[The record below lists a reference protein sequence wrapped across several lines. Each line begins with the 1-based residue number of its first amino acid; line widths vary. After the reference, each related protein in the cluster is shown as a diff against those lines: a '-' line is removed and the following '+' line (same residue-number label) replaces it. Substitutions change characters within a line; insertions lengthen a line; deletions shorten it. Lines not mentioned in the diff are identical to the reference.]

1 MERKKRFF
9 DWLYAV
15 TIVVSPVAITL
26 ALIVNLGFAGFL
38 LPLLSFLSFSEK
50 TVDVIL
56 VVVGSLAIYVEGIV
70 ASLYWLLFPYV
81 LAQQKEYEKEELLSR
96 KRKYFLETK
105 IFLGSQNQENNI
117 AFFYSLHLFGNCC
130 LYIFSLPVNHRID
143 SISFSLY
150 SFFFNGRI
158 THFTLR

>member
-96 KRKYFLETK
+96 KRKYFLARK
-105 IFLGSQNQENNI
+105 IRKITLPFSILCIYSVIVASIFFLSPLIIELI
-117 AFFYSLHLFGNCC
+117 RLVFRYIHFFLMGE
-130 LYIFSLPVNHRID
+130 
-143 SISFSLY
+143 
-150 SFFFNGRI
+150 
-158 THFTLR
+158 